1 MSTRSNDLAMAE
13 MYKADPELALS
24 VMNEIMLDG
33 DQAEL
38 MVALRHMALAFGG
51 VSAIAEKANLNPT
64 QMYRTLSAEGNP
76 TFSNLRATLGAMNLQ
91 LMVQPISQKTI
102 PTKALPPKRPAA
114 PRRAT
119 KQLEPA

>member
-1 MSTRSNDLAMAE
+1 MAE
-13 MYKADPELALS
+13 MYKADPELAMS
-24 VMNEIMLDG
+24 VMNEIMVDG

-91 LMVQPISQKTI
+91 LMVQPIPQKT
-102 PTKALPPKRPAA
+102 APPKLA
-114 PRRAT
+114 PQKRTAVRRRAT
-119 KQLEPA
+119 NQLETA